1 MVMSGTKLTQLFL
14 FNPSWG
20 RREGEEEEKLVFHWP
35 TSLDANTKVRSVG
48 LIEAV
53 VNFSSTFSKEPAES
67 LHNLK
72 SRSVFRQVEPCA
84 LHLIHHLDLLGRW
97 SLDSSS
103 LSLSACPV
111 VGSLARTGNR

>member
-20 RREGEEEEKLVFHWP
+20 TREGEEEEKLVFHWP

-72 SRSVFRQVEPCA
+72 SRSVFRQVEPC
-84 LHLIHHLDLLGRW
+84 LCFVSH
-97 SLDSSS
+97 SS
-103 LSLSACPV
+103 P
-111 VGSLARTGNR
+111 

>member
-20 RREGEEEEKLVFHWP
+20 TREGEEEEKLVFHWP

-72 SRSVFRQVEPCA
+72 SRSVFRQVELFCA
-84 LHLIHHLDLLGRW
+84 LYLIHHLDLPGRW
-97 SLDSSS
+97 SLESS
-103 LSLSACPV
+103 
-111 VGSLARTGNR
+111 

>member
-20 RREGEEEEKLVFHWP
+20 TREGEEEEKLVFHWP

-72 SRSVFRQVEPCA
+72 SRSVFRQVELCA
-84 LHLIHHLDLLGRW
+84 IDLIHHLDPTGRW